1 MTSRTGD
8 ESEADLPVTDP
19 LPPVLPR
26 PRTGGA
32 RGRGVLVSALV
43 VGGLL
48 AGFVIILATRDPSSA
63 RLAQTPL
70 LGKPAPALAGVSLTD
85 GKRFDLR
92 EVGERFVLVNV
103 FATWCVPCQQE
114 HPELVAF
121 EARHA
126 QIGDARVVSVVFS
139 DKADAVTRFFAD
151 RGGSWPVLDDPEGR
165 IALDWG
171 VSGVP
176 ESYLVGPD
184 GVVRAKIVGGVTEEK
199 LDDVLSRIGG
209 GDGGGSDGGAP

>member
-8 ESEADLPVTDP
+8 EFEADLPVTDP
-19 LPPVLPR
+19 RPPR
-26 PRTGGA
+26 RTGGA
-32 RGRGVLVSALV
+32 RGRSVLVSALV

-48 AGFVIILATRDPSSA
+48 AGFVVVLATRDSSSA

-70 LGKPAPALAGVSLTD
+70 LGKPAPALRGVSLID
-85 GKRFDLR
+85 GKPFDLR

-139 DKADAVTRFFAD
+139 DKPDAVTRFFAD

-171 VSGVP
+171 HRG
-176 ESYLVGPD
+176 EA
-184 GVVRAKIVGGVTEEK
+184 R
-199 LDDVLSRIGG
+199 
-209 GDGGGSDGGAP
+209 